1 MDTLDNKNHSGFDKF
16 LFSNTTINQF
26 SIYVDDIKA
35 FKSLEL
41 MNRFS
46 NRVIYVLLFIMIVH
60 LFIYNISESI
70 IFICIV
76 LSVLLTL
83 LGGIIPSK
91 KAAKKDPVTA
101 LRTE

>member
-1 MDTLDNKNHSGFDKF
+1 MRKHLLGIVICLIVLVPANQIIHSLVGSTDV
-16 LFSNTTINQF
+16 N
-26 SIYVDDIKA
+26 A
-35 FKSLEL
+35 
-41 MNRFS
+41 
-46 NRVIYVLLFIMIVH
+46 VLPLV
-60 LFIYNISESI
+60 SAI
-70 IFICIV
+70 ILIV